1 MDKDVLKEILTLF
14 ETEKVPAN
22 YQLEMLGSIHDS
34 FYQEKQKT
42 DFSMTV

>member
-34 FYQEKQKT
+34 FIRRNRKRIFQ
-42 DFSMTV
+42 